1 MSFPKVVRVR
11 QRFHSTR
18 VADIPDRVAREV
30 GRLDLS
36 GRLKPEDSVAITAGS
51 RGVANIAAITRS
63 LAEELKKRGARP
75 FIVPAMG
82 SHGGGTAEG
91 QRGVL
96 ERYGITEA
104 SMGVPVRA
112 TMETLPI
119 GESPEGV
126 PVVLDRNAL
135 EADHIAVVNR
145 IKPHT
150 DFDAEIESGL
160 TKMLAIGL
168 GKHQGAIRYHRA
180 NKRHGYYRVLTGVAE
195 VVRRRCSILLGL
207 GIVENGYDQTGA
219 IEAMTSDELFEVEKR
234 LLKVAKSWLA
244 RIPFD
249 RGDLLLVDEMGK
261 NVSGTG
267 MDTNV
272 IGRRAGSGKPFAG
285 APRFSRIVVR
295 DLTPESYGNA
305 IGVGMADVVTRRL
318 VDKIDTRPTY
328 VNALTSTNLESVRIP
343 VTVDSDREALE
354 TAISTSGAPSGEDC
368 RMVWIRNTLKLDR
381 FVASEALLEEVE
393 ANRELQVLGNPGELD
408 FDAQGNLKDLF

>member
-1 MSFPKVVRVR
+1 MGFPKVVPVR

-36 GRLKPEDSVAITAGS
+36 GRLKPGDSVAITAGS

-219 IEAMTSDELFEVEKR
+219 IEAMTSAELFEVEKR
-234 LLKVAKSWLA
+234 LLRVAKSWLA

>member
-1 MSFPKVVRVR
+1 MAFPKVVRVR

-18 VADIPDRVAREV
+18 VDDIPDRVAREV

-36 GRLKPEDSVAITAGS
+36 SRLKPGDSVAITAGS

-63 LAEELKKRGARP
+63 LAEELKKREARP

-82 SHGGGTAEG
+82 SHGGGTAAG

-180 NKRHGYYRVLTGVAE
+180 NKRYGYYRVLTGVAE

-207 GIVENGYDQTGA
+207 GIVENGYDQTGV

-234 LLKVAKSWLA
+234 LLKVAKSWMA

-272 IGRRAGSGKPFAG
+272 IGRRAGSGQPFAG

-295 DLTPESYGNA
+295 DLTSESYGNA

-354 TAISTSGAPSGEDC
+354 TAISTSSASSGEAC

-381 FVASEALLEEVE
+381 LVASEALLDEVGG
-393 ANRELQVLGNPGELD
+393 NRDLQVLGRPGELD
-408 FDAQGNLKDLF
+408 FDAQGNLKDLL

>member
-1 MSFPKVVRVR
+1 MGFPKVVRVR

-18 VADIPDRVAREV
+18 VADIPARVAREV

-36 GRLKPEDSVAITAGS
+36 GLKPGDSVAITAGS
-51 RGVANIAAITRS
+51 RGVANIATIIRS
-63 LAEELKKRGARP
+63 LAEELKKRRARP

-96 ERYGITEA
+96 AHYGITEA
-104 SMGVPVRA
+104 AMGVPIRA

-119 GESPEGV
+119 GETPEGT

-168 GKHQGAIRYHRA
+168 GKHRGAIRYHRA
-180 NKRHGYYRVLTGVAE
+180 NNRYGYYRVLTRVAE
-195 VVRRRCSILLGL
+195 VVRKRCSILLGL
-207 GIVENGYDQTGA
+207 GIVENGYDQTGV
-219 IEAMTSDELFEVEKR
+219 IEAMTSDGLFDGEKR

-249 RGDLLLVDEMGK
+249 RGDVLVVDEMGK

-272 IGRRAGSGKPFAG
+272 IGRRAGSGQPFAG
-285 APRFSRIVVR
+285 SPCFSRILVR

-328 VNALTSTNLESVRIP
+328 VNAVTSTNLESVRIP
-343 VTVDSDREALE
+343 VTMDSDREALE
-354 TAISTSGAPSGEDC
+354 TAISTSSAPSGEDC
-368 RMVWIRNTLKLDR
+368 RMIWIRNTLKLDR
-381 FVASEALLEEVE
+381 LVASEALLDEVE
-393 ANRELQVLGNPGELD
+393 GNGDLQVVERLGDLD
-408 FDAQGNLKDLF
+408 FDAQGNLKDLL

>member
-1 MSFPKVVRVR
+1 MAFPRVFRVR

-18 VADIPDRVAREV
+18 VEDIPVRVAREV
-30 GRLDLS
+30 ARLDLN
-36 GRLKPEDSVAITAGS
+36 GRLKPGDSVAITSGS

-82 SHGGGTAEG
+82 SHGGGTAAG

-96 ERYGITEA
+96 ERYGITETA
-104 SMGVPVRA
+104 MGVPIRA

-119 GESPEGV
+119 GETPEGI
-126 PVVLDRNAL
+126 PVVLDRNVL
-135 EADHIAVVNR
+135 EADHIALVNR

-180 NKRHGYYRVLTGVAE
+180 NKRYGYYRVLTGVAE
-195 VVRRRCSILLGL
+195 VVRRRCSILLAL
-207 GIVENGYDQTGA
+207 GIVENGYDQTGM
-219 IEAMTSDELFEVEKR
+219 IEAMTSAELFDVEKR

-272 IGRRAGSGKPFAG
+272 IGRRAGAGEPFAG

-354 TAISTSGAPSGEDC
+354 TGISTSGASSGEDC

-381 FVASEALLEEVE
+381 FVASEALLDEVE
-393 ANRELQVLGNPGELD
+393 RHRDLQVLEHLGELD
-408 FDAQGNLKDLF
+408 FDGRGNLKNLL

>member
-1 MSFPKVVRVR
+1 MGFPKVVRVR

-18 VADIPDRVAREV
+18 VADIPARVAREV

-36 GRLKPEDSVAITAGS
+36 GLKPGDSVAITAGS
-51 RGVANIAAITRS
+51 RGVANIATIIRS

-91 QRGVL
+91 QRSVL
-96 ERYGITEA
+96 AHYGITEA
-104 SMGVPVRA
+104 SMGVPIRA

-119 GESPEGV
+119 GEIPEGT

-168 GKHQGAIRYHRA
+168 GKHRGAIRYHRA
-180 NKRHGYYRVLTGVAE
+180 NNRYGYYRVLTRVAE
-195 VVRRRCSILLGL
+195 VVRKRCSILLGL
-207 GIVENGYDQTGA
+207 GIVENGYEQTGV
-219 IEAMTSDELFEVEKR
+219 IEAMTSDGLFEGEKR

-249 RGDLLLVDEMGK
+249 RGDVLVVDEMGK

-272 IGRRAGSGKPFAG
+272 IGRRAGSGQPFAG
-285 APRFSRIVVR
+285 SPCFSRIVVR
-295 DLTPESYGNA
+295 DLTPESCGNA

-328 VNALTSTNLESVRIP
+328 VNAVTSTNLESVRIP
-343 VTVDSDREALE
+343 VTMDSDREALE
-354 TAISTSGAPSGEDC
+354 TAISTSSAPSGEDC
-368 RMVWIRNTLKLDR
+368 RMIWIRNTLKLDR
-381 FVASEALLEEVE
+381 FVASEALLDEVE
-393 ANRELQVLGNPGELD
+393 GNGDLQVVERLGDLD
-408 FDAQGNLKDLF
+408 FDAQGNLKDQL

>member
-1 MSFPKVVRVR
+1 MGFPKVVRVR
-11 QRFHSTR
+11 QRFQSTW
-18 VADIPDRVAREV
+18 VEDIPARVAREV

-36 GRLKPEDSVAITAGS
+36 GLTPGDSVAITAGS
-51 RGVANIAAITRS
+51 RGVANIASIIRS

-91 QRGVL
+91 QRSVL
-96 ERYGITEA
+96 EHYGITEA
-104 SMGVPVRA
+104 SMGVPIRA

-119 GESPEGV
+119 GETPDGI

-168 GKHQGAIRYHRA
+168 GKHRGAIRYHRA
-180 NKRHGYYRVLTGVAE
+180 NNRYGYYRVLTRVAE
-195 VVRRRCSILLGL
+195 VVRQRCSILLGL
-207 GIVENGYDQTGA
+207 GIVENGYDQTGV
-219 IEAMTSDELFEVEKR
+219 IEAMTSDGLFEGEKR

-249 RGDLLLVDEMGK
+249 RGDVLVVDEMGK

-272 IGRRAGSGKPFAG
+272 IGRRAGSGQPFAG
-285 APRFSRIVVR
+285 APSFSRILVR
-295 DLTPESYGNA
+295 DLTPESHGNA

-328 VNALTSTNLESVRIP
+328 VNAVTSTNLESVRIP
-343 VTVDSDREALE
+343 VTMDSDREALE
-354 TAISTSGAPSGEDC
+354 TAISTSSAPSGEEC
-368 RMVWIRNTLKLDR
+368 RMIWIRNTLKLDR
-381 FVASEALLEEVE
+381 FVASEALLDEVE
-393 ANRELQVLGNPGELD
+393 GNGDLQVVERLGDLD
-408 FDAQGNLKDLF
+408 FDAQGNLKDRL

>member
-1 MSFPKVVRVR
+1 MAFPRVVRVR
-11 QRFHSTR
+11 QRFQSTR
-18 VADIPDRVAREV
+18 VDDIPAGVAREV
-30 GRLDLS
+30 ARLDLGS
-36 GRLKPEDSVAITAGS
+36 RLKPGDSVAVTAGS

-63 LAEELKKRGARP
+63 LAQELKERGGRP

-82 SHGGGTAEG
+82 SHGGGTAAG

-104 SMGVPVRA
+104 AMGVPIRA
-112 TMETLPI
+112 TMETRPI
-119 GESPEGV
+119 GETRDGI
-126 PVVLDRNAL
+126 PVVLDRNVL
-135 EADHIAVVNR
+135 EADHVAVVNR

-160 TKMLAIGL
+160 TKMMAIGL

-207 GIVENGYDQTGA
+207 GIVENGYDQTGV
-219 IEAMTSDELFEVEKR
+219 IEAMTSAELFEVEKR

-318 VDKIDTRPTY
+318 VDKIETRPTY

-354 TAISTSGAPSGEDC
+354 TAISTSSASSGEDC

-381 FVASEALLEEVE
+381 FVASEALLDE
-393 ANRELQVLGNPGELD
+393 AGGNRDLQVLGRPGELD
-408 FDAQGNLKDLF
+408 FDAQGNLKNLL

>member
-1 MSFPKVVRVR
+1 MAFPRVFRVR

-18 VADIPDRVAREV
+18 VEDIPVRVAREV
-30 GRLDLS
+30 ARLDLS
-36 GRLKPEDSVAITAGS
+36 GRLKPGDSVAITSGS

-82 SHGGGTAEG
+82 SHGGGTAAG

-104 SMGVPVRA
+104 AMGVPIRA
-112 TMETLPI
+112 TMQTLPI
-119 GESPEGV
+119 GETPEGI
-126 PVVLDRNAL
+126 PVVLDRNVL
-135 EADHIAVVNR
+135 DADHIAVVNR

-180 NKRHGYYRVLTGVAE
+180 NKRYGYYRVLTGVAE
-195 VVRRRCSILLGL
+195 VVRRRCSILLAL
-207 GIVENGYDQTGA
+207 GIVENGYDQTGV
-219 IEAMTSDELFEVEKR
+219 IEAMTSAELFDVEKR
-234 LLKVAKSWLA
+234 LLKMAKSWLA

-272 IGRRAGSGKPFAG
+272 IGRRAGAGEPFAG

-295 DLTPESYGNA
+295 DLTPESHGNA

-354 TAISTSGAPSGEDC
+354 TAISTSGASSGEDC

-381 FVASEALLEEVE
+381 FVASEALLDEVE
-393 ANRELQVLGNPGELD
+393 RHRDLQVLEHLGELD
-408 FDAQGNLKDLF
+408 FDGRGNLKNLL

>member
-1 MSFPKVVRVR
+1 MAFPKVVRVR
-11 QRFHSTR
+11 QRFQSTR
-18 VADIPDRVAREV
+18 VDDIPARVAREIA
-30 GRLDLS
+30 RLDLS
-36 GRLKPEDSVAITAGS
+36 GRLKPGDSVAITAGS

-63 LAEELKKRGARP
+63 LAEELKERGARP

-82 SHGGGTAEG
+82 SHGGGTAAG

-104 SMGVPVRA
+104 AMGAPIRA

-119 GESPEGV
+119 GETREGV

-180 NKRHGYYRVLTGVAE
+180 NKRYGYYRVLTGVAE

-207 GIVENGYDQTGA
+207 GIVENGYDQTGV
-219 IEAMTSDELFEVEKR
+219 IEAMTSDELFEVEAR

-285 APRFSRIVVR
+285 APRFSRVVVR

-354 TAISTSGAPSGEDC
+354 TAISTSSAPSGEDC

-381 FVASEALLEEVE
+381 LVASEALLDEVE
-393 ANRELQVLGNPGELD
+393 GNRDLQVLGNPGELD
-408 FDAQGNLKDLF
+408 FDAQGNLKDLL

>member
-1 MSFPKVVRVR
+1 MAFPRVFRVR

-18 VADIPDRVAREV
+18 VEDIPVRVAREV
-30 GRLDLS
+30 ARLDLS
-36 GRLKPEDSVAITAGS
+36 GRLKPGDSVAITSGS

-82 SHGGGTAEG
+82 SHGGGTAAG

-96 ERYGITEA
+96 ERYGITETA
-104 SMGVPVRA
+104 MGVPIRA

-119 GESPEGV
+119 GETPEGI
-126 PVVLDRNAL
+126 PVVLDRNVL
-135 EADHIAVVNR
+135 EADHIALVNR

-180 NKRHGYYRVLTGVAE
+180 NKRYGYYRVLTGVAE
-195 VVRRRCSILLGL
+195 VVRRRCSILLAL
-207 GIVENGYDQTGA
+207 GIVENGYDQTGM
-219 IEAMTSDELFEVEKR
+219 IEAMTSAELFDVEKR

-272 IGRRAGSGKPFAG
+272 IGRRAGAGEPFAG

-354 TAISTSGAPSGEDC
+354 TGISTSGASSGEDC

-381 FVASEALLEEVE
+381 FVASEALLDEVE
-393 ANRELQVLGNPGELD
+393 RHRDLQVLEHLGELD
-408 FDAQGNLKDLF
+408 FDGRGNLKNLL

>member
-1 MSFPKVVRVR
+1 MGFPKVVPVR

-36 GRLKPEDSVAITAGS
+36 GRLKPGDSVAITAGS
-51 RGVANIAAITRS
+51 RGVANLAAITRS
-63 LAEELKKRGARP
+63 LAEEFKKRGARL
-75 FIVPAMG
+75 FILPALG

-408 FDAQGNLKDLF
+408 FDAQGNLKDQF

>member
-1 MSFPKVVRVR
+1 MGFPKVVRVS
-11 QRFHSTR
+11 QRFRSTR
-18 VADIPDRVAREV
+18 VADIPAGVAREV
-30 GRLDLS
+30 ERLDLS
-36 GRLKPEDSVAITAGS
+36 ALKPGDSVAITAGS

-91 QRGVL
+91 QRNVL
-96 ERYGITEA
+96 AHYGITEA
-104 SMGVPVRA
+104 SMGVPIRA

-119 GESPEGV
+119 GETPEGT

-168 GKHQGAIRYHRA
+168 GKHRGATRYHRA
-180 NKRHGYYRVLTGVAE
+180 NKRYGYYRVLTGVAE

-207 GIVENGYDQTGA
+207 GIVENGYDQTGV
-219 IEAMTSDELFEVEKR
+219 IEAITSADLFEGERR

-249 RGDLLLVDEMGK
+249 RGDVLVVDEMGK

-272 IGRRAGSGKPFAG
+272 IGRRAGSGQPFAG
-285 APRFSRIVVR
+285 APSFSRIVVR
-295 DLTPESYGNA
+295 DLTPQSYGNA

-328 VNALTSTNLESVRIP
+328 VNAVTSTNLESVRIP
-343 VTVDSDREALE
+343 VTMDSDREALE
-354 TAISTSGAPSGEDC
+354 TAISTSSAPSGEDC
-368 RMVWIRNTLKLDR
+368 RMIWIRNTLKLDR
-381 FVASEALLEEVE
+381 LVASEALLDEVE
-393 ANRELQVLGNPGELD
+393 GNGDLQVVERLGDLD
-408 FDAQGNLKDLF
+408 FDAQGNLKDLL

>member
-1 MSFPKVVRVR
+1 MAFPKVVRVR
-11 QRFHSTR
+11 QRFQSTR
-18 VADIPDRVAREV
+18 VDDIPARVAREV

-36 GRLKPEDSVAITAGS
+36 GRLKPGDSVAVTAGS

-96 ERYGITEA
+96 ERYGITES

-112 TMETLPI
+112 TMETLPL

-126 PVVLDRNAL
+126 PVVLDRHAL

-180 NKRHGYYRVLTGVAE
+180 NKRYGYYRVLTGVAE

-207 GIVENGYDQTGA
+207 GIVENGYDQTGV
-219 IEAMTSDELFEVEKR
+219 IEAMTSAELFEVEKR

-295 DLTPESYGNA
+295 DLTPESHGNA

-354 TAISTSGAPSGEDC
+354 TAIATSSAPSGEDC

-381 FVASEALLEEVE
+381 LVASEALLDEVE
-393 ANRELQVLGNPGELD
+393 DNRDLQVLGRAGELD
-408 FDAQGNLKDLF
+408 FDAQGNLKALL

>member
-1 MSFPKVVRVR
+1 MAFPRVVRVR
-11 QRFHSTR
+11 QRFQSTR
-18 VADIPDRVAREV
+18 VDDIPAGVAREV
-30 GRLDLS
+30 ARLDLS
-36 GRLKPEDSVAITAGS
+36 SRLKPGDSVAITAGS

-63 LAEELKKRGARP
+63 LAQELKERGARP

-82 SHGGGTAEG
+82 SHGGGTAAG

-104 SMGVPVRA
+104 DMGVPIRA
-112 TMETLPI
+112 TMETRPI
-119 GESPEGV
+119 GETRDGI
-126 PVVLDRNAL
+126 PVVLDRNVL

-160 TKMLAIGL
+160 TKMMAIGL

-207 GIVENGYDQTGA
+207 GIVENGYDQTGV
-219 IEAMTSDELFEVEKR
+219 IEAMTAAELFEVEKR

-354 TAISTSGAPSGEDC
+354 TAISTSSASSGEDC

-381 FVASEALLEEVE
+381 FVASEALLDE
-393 ANRELQVLGNPGELD
+393 AGGNRDLQVLGRPGELD
-408 FDAQGNLKDLF
+408 FDTQGNLKNLL

>member
-1 MSFPKVVRVR
+1 MGFPKVVRVR
-11 QRFHSTR
+11 QRFQSTR
-18 VADIPDRVAREV
+18 VEDIPARVAREV

-36 GRLKPEDSVAITAGS
+36 GLTPGDSVAITAGS
-51 RGVANIAAITRS
+51 RGVANIASIIRS

-91 QRGVL
+91 QRSVL
-96 ERYGITEA
+96 EHYGITEA
-104 SMGVPVRA
+104 SMGVPIRA

-119 GESPEGV
+119 GETPDGI

-168 GKHQGAIRYHRA
+168 GKHRGAIRYHRA
-180 NKRHGYYRVLTGVAE
+180 NNRYGYYRVLTRVAE
-195 VVRRRCSILLGL
+195 VVRQRCSILLGL
-207 GIVENGYDQTGA
+207 GIVENGYDQTGV
-219 IEAMTSDELFEVEKR
+219 IEAMTSDGLFEGEKR

-249 RGDLLLVDEMGK
+249 RGDVLVVDEMGK

-272 IGRRAGSGKPFAG
+272 IGRRAGSGQPFAG
-285 APRFSRIVVR
+285 SPSFSRIVVR

-328 VNALTSTNLESVRIP
+328 VNAVTSTNLESVRIP
-343 VTVDSDREALE
+343 VTMDSDREALE
-354 TAISTSGAPSGEDC
+354 TAISTSSAPSGEDC
-368 RMVWIRNTLKLDR
+368 RMIWIRNTLKLDR
-381 FVASEALLEEVE
+381 FVASEALLDEVE
-393 ANRELQVLGNPGELD
+393 GNGDLQVVERLGDLD
-408 FDAQGNLKDLF
+408 FDAQGNLKDLL

>member
-1 MSFPKVVRVR
+1 MGFPKVVRVR

-18 VADIPDRVAREV
+18 VADIPARVAREV

-36 GRLKPEDSVAITAGS
+36 GLKPGDSVAITAGS
-51 RGVANIAAITRS
+51 RGVANIATIIRS

-91 QRGVL
+91 QRSVL
-96 ERYGITEA
+96 AHYGITEA
-104 SMGVPVRA
+104 SMGVPIRA

-119 GESPEGV
+119 GEIPEGT

-168 GKHQGAIRYHRA
+168 GKHRGAIRYHRA
-180 NKRHGYYRVLTGVAE
+180 NNRYGYYRVLTRVAE
-195 VVRRRCSILLGL
+195 VVRKRCSILLGL
-207 GIVENGYDQTGA
+207 GIVENGYEQTGV
-219 IEAMTSDELFEVEKR
+219 IEAMTSDGLFEGEKR

-249 RGDLLLVDEMGK
+249 RGDVLVVDEMGK

-272 IGRRAGSGKPFAG
+272 IGRRAGSGQPFAG
-285 APRFSRIVVR
+285 SPCFSRIVVR

-328 VNALTSTNLESVRIP
+328 VNAVTSTNLESVRIP
-343 VTVDSDREALE
+343 VTMDSDREALE
-354 TAISTSGAPSGEDC
+354 TAISTSSAPSGEDC
-368 RMVWIRNTLKLDR
+368 RMIWIRNTLKLDR
-381 FVASEALLEEVE
+381 FVASEALLDEVE
-393 ANRELQVLGNPGELD
+393 GNGDLQVVERLGDLD
-408 FDAQGNLKDLF
+408 FDAQGNLKDQL

>member
-1 MSFPKVVRVR
+1 MGFPKVVRVR
-11 QRFHSTR
+11 QRFRATQ
-18 VADIPDRVAREV
+18 VADIPARVAREV

-36 GRLKPEDSVAITAGS
+36 GLKPGDSVAITAGS
-51 RGVANIAAITRS
+51 RGVANIATIIRS
-63 LAEELKKRGARP
+63 LAEELKKRRALP

-91 QRGVL
+91 QRSVL
-96 ERYGITEA
+96 AHYGITEA
-104 SMGVPVRA
+104 AMGVPIRA

-119 GESPEGV
+119 GETSEGT

-168 GKHQGAIRYHRA
+168 GKHRGAIRYHRA
-180 NKRHGYYRVLTGVAE
+180 NNRYGYYRVLTRVAE
-195 VVRRRCSILLGL
+195 VVRKRCSILLGL
-207 GIVENGYDQTGA
+207 GIVENGYDQTGV
-219 IEAMTSDELFEVEKR
+219 IEAMTSDGLFEGEKR

-249 RGDLLLVDEMGK
+249 RGDVLVVDEMGK

-272 IGRRAGSGKPFAG
+272 IGRRAGSGQPFAG
-285 APRFSRIVVR
+285 SPSFSRIVVR

-328 VNALTSTNLESVRIP
+328 VNAVTSTNLESVRIP
-343 VTVDSDREALE
+343 VTMDSDREALE
-354 TAISTSGAPSGEDC
+354 TAISTSSAPSGEDC
-368 RMVWIRNTLKLDR
+368 RMIWIRNTLKLDR
-381 FVASEALLEEVE
+381 FVASEALLDEVE
-393 ANRELQVLGNPGELD
+393 GNGDLQVVERLGDLD
-408 FDAQGNLKDLF
+408 FDAQGNLKDLL

>member
-1 MSFPKVVRVR
+1 MAFPKVVRVR
-11 QRFHSTR
+11 QRFQSTR
-18 VADIPDRVAREV
+18 VADIPAAVAREV
-30 GRLDLS
+30 ARLDLS
-36 GRLKPEDSVAITAGS
+36 GRLKPGDSVAITAGS

-63 LAEELKKRGARP
+63 LAEELKEQGARP

-82 SHGGGTAEG
+82 SHGGGTAAG

-104 SMGVPVRA
+104 AMGVPIRA

-119 GESPEGV
+119 GETRDGI

-180 NKRHGYYRVLTGVAE
+180 NKRYGYYRVLTGVAE

-207 GIVENGYDQTGA
+207 GIVENGYDQTGV
-219 IEAMTSDELFEVEKR
+219 IEAMTSAELFEVETR

-244 RIPFD
+244 RIPFH

-285 APRFSRIVVR
+285 APRFSRVVVR

-354 TAISTSGAPSGEDC
+354 TAISTSSAPSGEDC

-381 FVASEALLEEVE
+381 LVASEALLDEVE
-393 ANRELQVLGNPGELD
+393 GNRDLQVLGRPGALD
-408 FDAQGNLKDLF
+408 FDAQGNLKDLL

>member
-1 MSFPKVVRVR
+1 MAFPKVVRVK

-18 VADIPDRVAREV
+18 VDDIPARVAREV

-36 GRLKPEDSVAITAGS
+36 ERLNPGDSVAVTAGS
-51 RGVANIAAITRS
+51 RGVANIAAVTRS

-104 SMGVPVRA
+104 TMGVPVRA

-119 GESPEGV
+119 GETRDGI

-180 NKRHGYYRVLTGVAE
+180 NKRYGYYRVLTGVAE
-195 VVRRRCSILLGL
+195 VV
-207 GIVENGYDQTGA
+207 
-219 IEAMTSDELFEVEKR
+219 
-234 LLKVAKSWLA
+234 
-244 RIPFD
+244 
-249 RGDLLLVDEMGK
+249 
-261 NVSGTG
+261 
-267 MDTNV
+267 
-272 IGRRAGSGKPFAG
+272 
-285 APRFSRIVVR
+285 
-295 DLTPESYGNA
+295 
-305 IGVGMADVVTRRL
+305 
-318 VDKIDTRPTY
+318 
-328 VNALTSTNLESVRIP
+328 
-343 VTVDSDREALE
+343 
-354 TAISTSGAPSGEDC
+354 
-368 RMVWIRNTLKLDR
+368 
-381 FVASEALLEEVE
+381 
-393 ANRELQVLGNPGELD
+393 
-408 FDAQGNLKDLF
+408 

>member
-1 MSFPKVVRVR
+1 MAFPKVVRVR

-18 VADIPDRVAREV
+18 VEDIPDRVAREV

-36 GRLKPEDSVAITAGS
+36 GRLKPGDSVAITAGS
-51 RGVANIAAITRS
+51 RGVSNIAAVTRS
-63 LAEELKKRGARP
+63 LAEALKERGARP

-96 ERYGITEA
+96 ERYGITGA
-104 SMGVPVRA
+104 TMGVPVRA

-119 GESPEGV
+119 GETRDGI

-180 NKRHGYYRVLTGVAE
+180 NKRYGYYRVLTGVAE

-207 GIVENGYDQTGA
+207 GIVENGYDQTGV
-219 IEAMTSDELFEVEKR
+219 IEAMTASELSEVETR

-272 IGRRAGSGKPFAG
+272 IGRRAGSGKPFSG

-354 TAISTSGAPSGEDC
+354 TAISTSSASSGEDC

-393 ANRELQVLGNPGELD
+393 GNRDLQVLGPPGDLD
-408 FDAQGNLKDLF
+408 FDAQGNLRDLL

>member
-1 MSFPKVVRVR
+1 MAFPRVFRVR

-18 VADIPDRVAREV
+18 VADIPARVAREV
-30 GRLDLS
+30 SRLDLS
-36 GRLKPEDSVAITAGS
+36 GLLKPGDSVAITAGS
-51 RGVANIAAITRS
+51 RGVADIAAITRS

-82 SHGGGTAEG
+82 SHGGGTAAG

-104 SMGVPVRA
+104 AMGVPIRA

-119 GESPEGV
+119 GETPDGI
-126 PVVLDRNAL
+126 PVVLDRHAL

-180 NKRHGYYRVLTGVAE
+180 NKRYGYYRVLTGVAD
-195 VVRRRCSILLGL
+195 VVRQRCSILLGL
-207 GIVENGYDQTGA
+207 GIVENGYDQTGV
-219 IEAMTSDELFEVEKR
+219 IEAMTSAELFEVEKR

-244 RIPFD
+244 RIPFG

-272 IGRRAGSGKPFAG
+272 IGRRAGSGEPFAG
-285 APRFSRIVVR
+285 APRFARIVVR

-318 VDKIDTRPTY
+318 VDKIDTGPTY

-354 TAISTSGAPSGEDC
+354 TAISTSGATSGEDC

-381 FVASEALLEEVE
+381 LVASEALLDEVE
-393 ANRELQVLGNPGELD
+393 RNRDLQVLENLGELD
-408 FDAQGNLKDLF
+408 FDGQGNLKNLL

>member
-36 GRLKPEDSVAITAGS
+36 GRLKPGDSVAITAGS

-112 TMETLPI
+112 TMETFPI

-219 IEAMTSDELFEVEKR
+219 IEAMTPDELFEVEKR

-393 ANRELQVLGNPGELD
+393 ANRELQVLGNPGDLD
-408 FDAQGNLKDLF
+408 FDAQGNLKDLL

>member
-1 MSFPKVVRVR
+1 MAFPKVVRVR

-18 VADIPDRVAREV
+18 VDDIPDRVAREV

-36 GRLKPEDSVAITAGS
+36 SRLKPGDSVAITAGS

-63 LAEELKKRGARP
+63 LAEELKKREARP

-82 SHGGGTAEG
+82 SHGGGTAAG

-180 NKRHGYYRVLTGVAE
+180 NKRYGYYRVLTGVAE

-207 GIVENGYDQTGA
+207 GIVENGYDQTGV

-272 IGRRAGSGKPFAG
+272 IGRRAGSGQPFAG

-354 TAISTSGAPSGEDC
+354 TAISTSSASSGEAC

-381 FVASEALLEEVE
+381 LVASEALLDEVGG
-393 ANRELQVLGNPGELD
+393 NRDLQVVGRPGELD
-408 FDAQGNLKDLF
+408 FDAQGNLKDLL

>member
-1 MSFPKVVRVR
+1 MGFPKVVRVR

-18 VADIPDRVAREV
+18 VEDIPARVAREV

-36 GRLKPEDSVAITAGS
+36 GLKPGDSVAITAGS
-51 RGVANIAAITRS
+51 RGVANIATIIRS
-63 LAEELKKRGARP
+63 LAEELKKRRALP

-91 QRGVL
+91 QRSVL
-96 ERYGITEA
+96 AHYGITEA
-104 SMGVPVRA
+104 AMGVPIRA

-119 GESPEGV
+119 GETPEGT

-168 GKHQGAIRYHRA
+168 GKHRGAIRYHRA
-180 NKRHGYYRVLTGVAE
+180 NNRYGYYRVLTRVAE
-195 VVRRRCSILLGL
+195 VVRKRCSILLGL
-207 GIVENGYDQTGA
+207 GIVENGYDQTGV
-219 IEAMTSDELFEVEKR
+219 IEAMTSDGLFKGEKR

-244 RIPFD
+244 RIPFN
-249 RGDLLLVDEMGK
+249 RGDVLVVDEMGK

-272 IGRRAGSGKPFAG
+272 IGRRAGSGQPFAG
-285 APRFSRIVVR
+285 SPSFSRIVVR

-328 VNALTSTNLESVRIP
+328 VNAVTSTNLESVRIP
-343 VTVDSDREALE
+343 VTVESDREALE
-354 TAISTSGAPSGEDC
+354 TAISTSSAPSGEDC
-368 RMVWIRNTLKLDR
+368 RMIWIRNTLKLDR
-381 FVASEALLEEVE
+381 FVASEALLDEVE
-393 ANRELQVLGNPGELD
+393 GNGDLQVVERLGDLD
-408 FDAQGNLKDLF
+408 FDSQGNLKDLL

>member
-1 MSFPKVVRVR
+1 MGFPKVVRVR

-18 VADIPDRVAREV
+18 VADIPARVAREV

-36 GRLKPEDSVAITAGS
+36 GLKPGDSVAITAGS
-51 RGVANIAAITRS
+51 RGVANIATIIRS
-63 LAEELKKRGARP
+63 LAEELKKRGALP

-91 QRGVL
+91 QRSVL
-96 ERYGITEA
+96 AHYGITEA
-104 SMGVPVRA
+104 AMGVPIRA

-119 GESPEGV
+119 GETPEGT

-168 GKHQGAIRYHRA
+168 GKHRGAIRYHRA
-180 NKRHGYYRVLTGVAE
+180 NNRYGYYRVLTRVAE
-195 VVRRRCSILLGL
+195 VVRKRCSILLGL
-207 GIVENGYDQTGA
+207 GIVENGYDQTGV
-219 IEAMTSDELFEVEKR
+219 IEALTSDGLFDGEKR

-249 RGDLLLVDEMGK
+249 RGDVLVVDEMGK

-272 IGRRAGSGKPFAG
+272 IGRRAGSGQPFAG
-285 APRFSRIVVR
+285 SPSFSRIVVR

-328 VNALTSTNLESVRIP
+328 VNAVTSTNLESVRIP
-343 VTVDSDREALE
+343 VTMDSDREALE
-354 TAISTSGAPSGEDC
+354 TAISTSSAPSGEDC
-368 RMVWIRNTLKLDR
+368 RMIWIRNTLKLDR
-381 FVASEALLEEVE
+381 FVASEALLDEVE
-393 ANRELQVLGNPGELD
+393 GNGDLQVVERLGDLD
-408 FDAQGNLKDLF
+408 FDAQGNLKDLL

>member
-1 MSFPKVVRVR
+1 MRFPKVVPVR
-11 QRFHSTR
+11 QRFQSTR
-18 VADIPDRVAREV
+18 VDDIPARVAREV
-30 GRLDLS
+30 SRLDLS
-36 GRLKPEDSVAITAGS
+36 ERLNPGDSVAITAGS

-63 LAEELKKRGARP
+63 LAEELKERGARP

-82 SHGGGTAEG
+82 SHGGGTAAG

-104 SMGVPVRA
+104 AMGAPIRA

-119 GESPEGV
+119 GETREGV

-180 NKRHGYYRVLTGVAE
+180 NKRYGYYRVLTGVAE

-207 GIVENGYDQTGA
+207 GIVENGYDQTGV
-219 IEAMTSDELFEVEKR
+219 IEAMTSDDLFEVEAR

-244 RIPFD
+244 RIPFEQ
-249 RGDLLLVDEMGK
+249 GDLLLVDEMGK

-285 APRFSRIVVR
+285 APRFSRVVVR

-354 TAISTSGAPSGEDC
+354 TAISTSSAPSGEDC

-381 FVASEALLEEVE
+381 LVASEALLDEVE
-393 ANRELQVLGNPGELD
+393 GNRDLQVLGNPGELD
-408 FDAQGNLKDLF
+408 FDAQGNLKDLL

>member
-1 MSFPKVVRVR
+1 MGFPKVVRVR
-11 QRFHSTR
+11 QRFHSTHVVDIPIR
-18 VADIPDRVAREV
+18 VAQQVA
-30 GRLDLS
+30 RLDLS
-36 GRLKPEDSVAITAGS
+36 DRLKSGDSVAITAGS
-51 RGVANIAAITRS
+51 RGVANIATIVGS
-63 LAEELKKRGARP
+63 LAEELKKRGAKP

-91 QRGVL
+91 QRSLL
-96 ERYGITEA
+96 EHCGITETA
-104 SMGVPVRA
+104 MGVPIRA

-119 GESPEGV
+119 GETPEGI
-126 PVVLDRNAL
+126 PVVLDKNSL

-150 DFDAEIESGL
+150 DFDAAIESGL

-168 GKHQGAIRYHRA
+168 GKRHGAIRYHRA
-180 NKRHGYYRVLTGVAE
+180 NKQYGYYRVLTGVAE
-195 VVRRRCSILLGL
+195 VVKQRCSILLGL
-207 GIVENGYDQTGA
+207 GIVENGYDQTGI
-219 IEAMTSDELFEVEKR
+219 IEAMTAADLFDVEKR

-272 IGRRAGSGKPFAG
+272 IGRRASSGDPFAG

-305 IGVGMADVVTRRL
+305 IGVGMADLVTRRL
-318 VDKIDTRPTY
+318 VDKIDTGPTY
-328 VNALTSTNLESVRIP
+328 VNAVTSTNLESVRIP
-343 VTVDSDREALE
+343 VTVASDREALE
-354 TAISTSGAPSGEDC
+354 TAISTSSAPSGEDC
-368 RMVWIRNTLKLDR
+368 RMVWIRNTLKLDH
-381 FVASEALLEEVE
+381 FVASEALLDEVE
-393 ANRELQVLGNPGELD
+393 RNRDLQVLEHLRELD
-408 FDAQGNLKDLF
+408 FDSQGNLKDLL

>member
-1 MSFPKVVRVR
+1 MAFPRVFRVR

-18 VADIPDRVAREV
+18 VEDIPVRVAREV
-30 GRLDLS
+30 ARLDLS
-36 GRLKPEDSVAITAGS
+36 GRLKPGDSVAITSGS

-82 SHGGGTAEG
+82 SHGGGTAAG

-104 SMGVPVRA
+104 AMGVPIRA
-112 TMETLPI
+112 TMQTLPI
-119 GESPEGV
+119 GETPEGI
-126 PVVLDRNAL
+126 PVVLDRNVL
-135 EADHIAVVNR
+135 GADHIAVVNR

-180 NKRHGYYRVLTGVAE
+180 NKRYGYYRVLTGVAE
-195 VVRRRCSILLGL
+195 VVRRRCSILLAL
-207 GIVENGYDQTGA
+207 GIVENGYDQTGV
-219 IEAMTSDELFEVEKR
+219 IEAMTSAELFDVEKR
-234 LLKVAKSWLA
+234 LLKMAKSWLA

-272 IGRRAGSGKPFAG
+272 IGRRAGAGEPFAG

-295 DLTPESYGNA
+295 DLTPESHGNA

-354 TAISTSGAPSGEDC
+354 TAISTSGASSGEDC

-381 FVASEALLEEVE
+381 FVASEALLDEVE
-393 ANRELQVLGNPGELD
+393 RQRDLQVLEHLGELD
-408 FDAQGNLKDLF
+408 FDGRGNLKNLL

>member
-1 MSFPKVVRVR
+1 MAFPRVFRVR

-18 VADIPDRVAREV
+18 VEDIPVRVAREV
-30 GRLDLS
+30 ARLDLS
-36 GRLKPEDSVAITAGS
+36 GRLKPGDSVAITSGS

-82 SHGGGTAEG
+82 SHGGGTAAG

-104 SMGVPVRA
+104 AMGVPIRA
-112 TMETLPI
+112 TMQTLPI
-119 GESPEGV
+119 GETPEGI
-126 PVVLDRNAL
+126 PVVLDRNVL

-180 NKRHGYYRVLTGVAE
+180 NKRYGYYRVLTGVAE
-195 VVRRRCSILLGL
+195 VVRRRCSILLAL
-207 GIVENGYDQTGA
+207 GIVENGYDQTGM
-219 IEAMTSDELFEVEKR
+219 IEAMTSAELFDVEKR

-272 IGRRAGSGKPFAG
+272 IGRRAGAGEPFAG

-354 TAISTSGAPSGEDC
+354 TGISTSGASSGEDC

-381 FVASEALLEEVE
+381 FVASEALLDEVE
-393 ANRELQVLGNPGELD
+393 RHRDLQVLEHLGELD
-408 FDAQGNLKDLF
+408 FDGRGNLKNLL

>member
-1 MSFPKVVRVR
+1 MAFPRVFRVR

-18 VADIPDRVAREV
+18 VEDIPAGVAREV
-30 GRLDLS
+30 ARLDLS
-36 GRLKPEDSVAITAGS
+36 GRLKPGDSVAITSGS

-82 SHGGGTAEG
+82 SHGGGTAAG

-104 SMGVPVRA
+104 AMGVPIRA

-119 GESPEGV
+119 GETPEGI
-126 PVVLDRNAL
+126 PVVLDRNVL

-180 NKRHGYYRVLTGVAE
+180 NKRYGYYRVLTGVAE
-195 VVRRRCSILLGL
+195 VVRRRCSILLAL
-207 GIVENGYDQTGA
+207 GIVENGYDQTGM
-219 IEAMTSDELFEVEKR
+219 IEAMTSAELFDVEKR

-272 IGRRAGSGKPFAG
+272 IGRRAGAGEPFAG

-354 TAISTSGAPSGEDC
+354 TAISTSGATSGEDC

-381 FVASEALLEEVE
+381 LVASEALLDEVE
-393 ANRELQVLGNPGELD
+393 RHRDLQVLENLGELD
-408 FDAQGNLKDLF
+408 FDGRGNLKNLL

>member
-1 MSFPKVVRVR
+1 MGFPKVVRVR

-18 VADIPDRVAREV
+18 VEDIPARVAREV

-36 GRLKPEDSVAITAGS
+36 GLKPRESVAITAGS
-51 RGVANIAAITRS
+51 RGVANIAAVIRS

-96 ERYGITEA
+96 EHYGITEA
-104 SMGVPVRA
+104 SMGVPIRA

-119 GESPEGV
+119 GETPDGI

-168 GKHQGAIRYHRA
+168 GKHRGAIRYHRA
-180 NKRHGYYRVLTGVAE
+180 NKRYGYYRVLTRVAE
-195 VVRRRCSILLGL
+195 VVRKRCSILLGL
-207 GIVENGYDQTGA
+207 GIVENGYDQTGV
-219 IEAMTSDELFEVEKR
+219 IEALTSDGLFEGEKR

-249 RGDLLLVDEMGK
+249 RGDVLVVDEMGK

-272 IGRRAGSGKPFAG
+272 IGRRAGSGQPFAG
-285 APRFSRIVVR
+285 SPCFSRIVVR
-295 DLTPESYGNA
+295 DLTPESCGNA

-328 VNALTSTNLESVRIP
+328 VNAVTSTNLESVRIP

-354 TAISTSGAPSGEDC
+354 TAISTSSAPSGEDC
-368 RMVWIRNTLKLDR
+368 RMIRIRNTLKLDR
-381 FVASEALLEEVE
+381 FVASEALLDEVE
-393 ANRELQVLGNPGELD
+393 GNGDLQVVERLGDLD
-408 FDAQGNLKDLF
+408 FDAQGNLKGLL

>member
-1 MSFPKVVRVR
+1 MAFPKVVRVR

-18 VADIPDRVAREV
+18 VDDIPDRVAREV
-30 GRLDLS
+30 GRLDLG
-36 GRLKPEDSVAITAGS
+36 GRLKPGDSVAITAGS

-63 LAEELKKRGARP
+63 LAEELKKREARP

-82 SHGGGTAEG
+82 SHGGGTAAG

-180 NKRHGYYRVLTGVAE
+180 NKRYGYYRVLTGVAE

-207 GIVENGYDQTGA
+207 GIVENGYDQTGV

-272 IGRRAGSGKPFAG
+272 IGRRAGSGQPFAG

-295 DLTPESYGNA
+295 DLTSESYGNA

-354 TAISTSGAPSGEDC
+354 TAISTSSASSGEAC

-381 FVASEALLEEVE
+381 LVASEALLDEVGG
-393 ANRELQVLGNPGELD
+393 NRDLQVLGRPGELD
-408 FDAQGNLKDLF
+408 FDAQGNLKDLL

>member
-1 MSFPKVVRVR
+1 MAFPRVFRVR

-18 VADIPDRVAREV
+18 VEDIPVRVAREV
-30 GRLDLS
+30 ARLDLN
-36 GRLKPEDSVAITAGS
+36 GRLKPGDSVAITSGS
-51 RGVANIAAITRS
+51 RGVANIATITRS
-63 LAEELKKRGARP
+63 LAEELRKRGARP

-82 SHGGGTAEG
+82 SHGGGTAAG

-96 ERYGITEA
+96 ERYGITETA
-104 SMGVPVRA
+104 MGVPIRA

-119 GESPEGV
+119 GETPEGI
-126 PVVLDRNAL
+126 PVVLDRNVL

-180 NKRHGYYRVLTGVAE
+180 NKRYGYYRVLTGVAE
-195 VVRRRCSILLGL
+195 VVRRRCSILLAL
-207 GIVENGYDQTGA
+207 GIVENGYDQTGM
-219 IEAMTSDELFEVEKR
+219 IEAMTSAELFDVEKR
-234 LLKVAKSWLA
+234 LLKMAKSWLA

-272 IGRRAGSGKPFAG
+272 IGRRAGAGEPFAG

-354 TAISTSGAPSGEDC
+354 TGISTSGASSGEDC

-381 FVASEALLEEVE
+381 FVASEALLDEVE
-393 ANRELQVLGNPGELD
+393 RHRDLQVLEHLGELD
-408 FDAQGNLKDLF
+408 FDGRGNLKNLL

>member
-1 MSFPKVVRVR
+1 MAFPRVVRVR
-11 QRFHSTR
+11 QRFQSTR
-18 VADIPDRVAREV
+18 VEDIPARVAREIA
-30 GRLDLS
+30 RLDPS
-36 GRLKPEDSVAITAGS
+36 GRLKPGDSVAITAGS

-63 LAEELKKRGARP
+63 LAEELKERGARP

-82 SHGGGTAEG
+82 SHGGGTAAG

-104 SMGVPVRA
+104 AMGAPIRA

-119 GESPEGV
+119 GETREGI

-180 NKRHGYYRVLTGVAE
+180 NKRYGYYRVLTGVAE

-207 GIVENGYDQTGA
+207 GIVENGYDQTGV
-219 IEAMTSDELFEVEKR
+219 IEAMTSDELFEVEAR

-285 APRFSRIVVR
+285 APRFSRVVVR

-354 TAISTSGAPSGEDC
+354 TAISTSSATSGEDC

-381 FVASEALLEEVE
+381 LVASEALLDEVE
-393 ANRELQVLGNPGELD
+393 GNRDLQVLGNPGELD
-408 FDAQGNLKDLF
+408 FDAQGNLKDLL

>member
-1 MSFPKVVRVR
+1 MAFPRVFRVR

-18 VADIPDRVAREV
+18 VEDIPVRVAREV
-30 GRLDLS
+30 ARLDLS
-36 GRLKPEDSVAITAGS
+36 GRLKPGDSVAITSGS

-82 SHGGGTAEG
+82 SHGGGTAAG

-104 SMGVPVRA
+104 AMGVPIRA
-112 TMETLPI
+112 TMQTLPI
-119 GESPEGV
+119 GETPEGI
-126 PVVLDRNAL
+126 PVVLDRNVL

-180 NKRHGYYRVLTGVAE
+180 NKRYGYYRVLTGVAE
-195 VVRRRCSILLGL
+195 VVRRRCSILLAL
-207 GIVENGYDQTGA
+207 GIVENGYDQTGV
-219 IEAMTSDELFEVEKR
+219 IEAMTSAELFDVEKR
-234 LLKVAKSWLA
+234 LLKMAKSWLA

-272 IGRRAGSGKPFAG
+272 IGRRAGAGGPFAG

-354 TAISTSGAPSGEDC
+354 TGISTSGASSGEDC

-381 FVASEALLEEVE
+381 FVASEALLDEVE
-393 ANRELQVLGNPGELD
+393 RHRDLQVLEHLGELD
-408 FDAQGNLKDLF
+408 FDGRGNLKNLL